1 MNINACIKK
10 RIPQV
15 NCNLRDSLGS
25 ELSLSSEHYGTV
37 SHAAGSC
44 QGRNKSRKGSHYYLG
59 NHLKNL
65 FLLHGIRFKV
75 LINPCHRRRNHHP
88 EERWILKA
96 TAAPQ
101 NYRTLHLNHPHSQGH
116 QQYPGQCWSHAS
128 PHYRCGHSR

>member
-37 SHAAGSC
+37 SHATGSC

-65 FLLHGIRFKV
+65 LLLHGIRFKV
-75 LINPCHRRRNHHP
+75 LINPDPLSLQSLR
-88 EERWILKA
+88 
-96 TAAPQ
+96 Q
-101 NYRTLHLNHPHSQGH
+101 NRPHSQGP
-116 QQYPGQCWSHAS
+116 QRYPGQCWSRGV